1 MDAAVGTAAAHN
13 VAGTAEQ
20 SQGGPVELLLHRR
33 AVGLHLIA
41 AVGRAEITQPQQQF
55 QQMPM
60 GISGRVVP
68 NAEAIAANDVP
79 MDGSVAFFP
88 MQDMSQILAK
98 SWNADGTIKTVIYK
112 PFVETPSNLSTTNE
126 KLNVGLSDDVTQ
138 AFMQRFD
145 DISNKISQLEQSLT
159 KPLTKTSTSKTK
171 KEAGEA

>member
-1 MDAAVGTAAAHN
+1 MQTYQPYYPQMNNYNQQYNPQQPYMERLSGLQQFQ
-13 VAGTAEQ
+13 Q
-20 SQGGPVELLLHRR
+20 SLQAQQPQ
-33 AVGLHLIA
+33 
-41 AVGRAEITQPQQQF
+41 QPQQQF

-112 PFVETPSNLSTTNE
+112 PFVETPSNLSTTNK

>member
-1 MDAAVGTAAAHN
+1 MQTYQPYYPQMN
-13 VAGTAEQ
+13 NYNQQYNPQQPYMERLAGLQQFQQ
-20 SQGGPVELLLHRR
+20 SLQAQQPQ
-33 AVGLHLIA
+33 
-41 AVGRAEITQPQQQF
+41 QPQQQF

-98 SWNADGTIKTVIYK
+98 SWNADRTIKTVICK
-112 PFVETPSNLSTTNE
+112 HFGETPSNLSTTNE

>member
-1 MDAAVGTAAAHN
+1 MQTYQPYYPQMN
-13 VAGTAEQ
+13 NYNQQYNPQQPYMERLAGLQQFQQ
-20 SQGGPVELLLHRR
+20 SLQ
-33 AVGLHLIA
+33 AQ
-41 AVGRAEITQPQQQF
+41 QPQQQF
-55 QQMPM
+55 QEMPM

-68 NAEAIAANDVP
+68 SAEAIAANDVP

-112 PFVETPSNLSTTNE
+112 PFVENQTNLSSANE
-126 KLNVGLSDDVTQ
+126 KMNVGLSDDITQ

-145 DISNKISQLEQSLT
+145 DILNKISQLEQSLT
-159 KPLTKTSTSKTK
+159 KPLTKTTASKTK

>member
-1 MDAAVGTAAAHN
+1 MQTYQPYYPQMN
-13 VAGTAEQ
+13 NYNQQYNPQQPYMERLAGLQQFQQ
-20 SQGGPVELLLHRR
+20 SLQAQQPQ
-33 AVGLHLIA
+33 
-41 AVGRAEITQPQQQF
+41 QPQQQF

-145 DISNKISQLEQSLT
+145 DIADRISLLEQSMT
-159 KPLTKTSTSKTK
+159 KPMTKTTTSKTK